1 MTKAIF
7 ITGTGTD
14 VGKTYISALLLK
26 KIQEV
31 TTSTAY
37 YKAAMSGNIRQPD
50 NSLIPGDAAFVQK
63 TAHLKQPLGTM
74 CPYVYETAVSPHLAS
89 RLEGHPVELS
99 IVKEHFYQLT
109 NNYDYLLMEG
119 SGGICCPLDYD
130 SKPLY
135 LENIIQELNLTSILV
150 ADTALGTINN
160 VVLTAFYMKAKKLPL
175 AGIIFNNY
183 HAGNVMEEDNIYM
196 SQQLTKLA
204 VLAKVEQ
211 GAKTINIETAVL
223 KNIFQEVI
231 L

>member
-26 KIQEV
+26 KMQEV
-31 TTSTAY
+31 STSTAY
-37 YKAAMSGNIRQPD
+37 YKAAMSGNIRQSD
-50 NSLIPGDAAFVQK
+50 NSLTPGDAVFVQK
-63 TAHLKQPLGTM
+63 LAHLKQPLATM

-99 IVKEHFYQLT
+99 IVKEQFYQLT
-109 NNYDYLLMEG
+109 NKYDYLLMEG

-223 KNIFQEVI
+223 KNIFQEVVI
-231 L
+231 